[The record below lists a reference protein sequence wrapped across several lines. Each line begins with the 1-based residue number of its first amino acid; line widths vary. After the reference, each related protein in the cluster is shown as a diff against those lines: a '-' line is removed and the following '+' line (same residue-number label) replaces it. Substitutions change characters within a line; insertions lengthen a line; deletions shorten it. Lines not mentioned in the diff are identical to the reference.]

1 MTRRRRILRTLSAVL
16 MTAGVLGLADAALT
30 LLWQEPVTAL
40 RAKLWQDDLAGRL
53 RAVERA
59 GPTPEELRLLARTG
73 GSGRARVAALARS
86 WQRRSSEGDAVGR
99 LEIPRL
105 GLSTVVVKGTQPA
118 DLRRGPGTF
127 ERAPFPGAPGT
138 AAIAGH
144 RTTYGAPFRDV
155 DQLRPGDAVTLVM
168 PYATLRYRVEGRRI
182 VEPGDLSVLRRVG
195 HDRLILSA
203 CHPRFSASKRIIVF
217 ARLSAVD
224 PTKIRQSAN
233 LLKTR
238 AERPMKKA

>member
-1 MTRRRRILRTLSAVL
+1 
-16 MTAGVLGLADAALT
+16 
-30 LLWQEPVTAL
+30 
-40 RAKLWQDDLAGRL
+40 
-53 RAVERA
+53 
-59 GPTPEELRLLARTG
+59 
-73 GSGRARVAALARS
+73 
-86 WQRRSSEGDAVGR
+86 
-99 LEIPRL
+99 
-105 GLSTVVVKGTQPA
+105 VVKGTQPA

-155 DQLRPGDAVTLVM
+155 DQLRRGDDVTLVM

-182 VEPGDLSVLRRVG
+182 VDPGDLSVLRPVG

-203 CHPRFSASKRIIVF
+203 CHPRFSARKRIIVF
-217 ARLSAVD
+217 ARLFTVV

-238 AERPMKKA
+238 GERPMKKA

>member
-40 RAKLWQDDLAGRL
+40 RARLWQDDLAGEL

-59 GPTPEELRLLARTG
+59 GPTPAELRLLART

-86 WQRRSSEGDAVGR
+86 WRRRTGEGDAVGR

-168 PYATLRYRVEGRRI
+168 PYATVRYRVEGRRI
-182 VEPGDLSVLRRVG
+182 VDPGDLSVLRRVG

-203 CHPRFSASKRIIVF
+203 CHPRFSARKRIVVF
-217 ARLSAVD
+217 ARLSGVD

-233 LLKTR
+233 SLKTR

>member
-1 MTRRRRILRTLSAVL
+1 MTRRRRSLRMLSAVL
-16 MTAGVLGLADAALT
+16 MAAGALGLADAALT

-40 RAKLWQDDLAGRL
+40 RAELWQDDLAGRL

-59 GPTPEELRLLARTG
+59 GPTPAELRVLART
-73 GSGRARVAALARS
+73 SGARAQVVALARS
-86 WQRRSSEGDAVGR
+86 WQRRSSEGDPVGR
-99 LEIPRL
+99 LEIRRL
-105 GLSTVVVKGTQPA
+105 RLSTVVVKGTQPA

-127 ERAPFPGAPGT
+127 EQAPFPGAPGT

-155 DQLRPGDAVTLVM
+155 DQLRRGDDVTLVM
-168 PYATLRYRVEGRRI
+168 PYATLHYRVEGRRI
-182 VEPGDLSVLRRVG
+182 VDPGDLSVLEPVG

-203 CHPRFSASKRIIVF
+203 CHPRFSAGKRIIVF
-217 ARLSAVD
+217 ARLLTVN

-233 LLKTR
+233 FLKTR

>member
-1 MTRRRRILRTLSAVL
+1 MTRRGRILRALAAVL

-40 RAKLWQDDLAGRL
+40 RAKLWQDDLAGEL

-59 GPTPEELRLLARTG
+59 GPTPAELGLLARTA
-73 GSGRARVAALARS
+73 SGRARVAALARS
-86 WQRRSSEGDAVGR
+86 WERRTREGDAVGR
-99 LEIPRL
+99 LEISRL
-105 GLSTVVVKGTQPA
+105 GLSTVVVKGTRPA

-155 DQLRPGDAVTLVM
+155 DQLRPGDTITLVM

-182 VEPGDLSVLRRVG
+182 VDPGDLGVLRRVG

-203 CHPRFSASKRIIVF
+203 CHPRFSARKRIVVF
-217 ARLSAVD
+217 ARLSTVD
-224 PTKIRQSAN
+224 PTKIRQSAS

-238 AERPMKKA
+238 AKRPMKKA